1 MDEEDRKGFSWT
13 ILEYEES
20 GIKFDVVYNDP
31 AYIST
36 EGLDDIE
43 IDFNNA
49 DKFLIGQ
56 DGISVPADFSMKIK
70 VPKQMDGE

>member
-43 IDFNNA
+43 IDFTNA
-49 DKFLIGQ
+49 DKFLIG
-56 DGISVPADFSMKIK
+56 
-70 VPKQMDGE
+70 